1 MTKTGLLVFGE
12 VGAVSLTW
20 NRLLFLFCFRLFLF
34 SVASVFGSYVFVS
47 AALFAMLIVFL
58 RVLLPIFLPI
68 FRSLSTL
75 QRDDGLVGGVG
86 ILNGCEIYRWTTAC
100 YRQLMSL

>member
-58 RVLLPIFLPI
+58 PI

-86 ILNGCEIYRWTTAC
+86 ILNGC
-100 YRQLMSL
+100 

>member
-12 VGAVSLTW
+12 GGAVSLTW
-20 NRLLFLFCFRLFLF
+20 NRLVFLFCFRLFLF

-58 RVLLPIFLPI
+58 PV

>member
-12 VGAVSLTW
+12 GGAVSLTW
-20 NRLLFLFCFRLFLF
+20 NRLVFLFCFRLFLF

-58 RVLLPIFLPI
+58 PV

-86 ILNGCEIYRWTTAC
+86 ILNGC
-100 YRQLMSL
+100 

>member
-12 VGAVSLTW
+12 GGAVSLTW
-20 NRLLFLFCFRLFLF
+20 NRLLLLFCFRLFLF

-47 AALFAMLIVFL
+47 AALFAMLIV
-58 RVLLPIFLPI
+58 FLPI

>member
-12 VGAVSLTW
+12 GGAVSLTW
-20 NRLLFLFCFRLFLF
+20 SRLVFLFCFRLFLF
-34 SVASVFGSYVFVS
+34 SVASVFGSYVFVLT
-47 AALFAMLIVFL
+47 ALFAMLIV
-58 RVLLPIFLPI
+58 FLPI

>member
-12 VGAVSLTW
+12 GGAVLLTW

-47 AALFAMLIVFL
+47 AASFAMLIVFL
-58 RVLLPIFLPI
+58 PVFLPI

>member
-1 MTKTGLLVFGE
+1 MTKTGLLVSGE
-12 VGAVSLTW
+12 GVAVLLTW
-20 NRLLFLFCFRLFLF
+20 NRLLLFCFRLFLF

-58 RVLLPIFLPI
+58 PVFLPI

>member
-12 VGAVSLTW
+12 GGAVSLTW

-58 RVLLPIFLPI
+58 PI

-86 ILNGCEIYRWTTAC
+86 ILNGC
-100 YRQLMSL
+100 

>member
-1 MTKTGLLVFGE
+1 MASEVLCAIPADGIGDGVGKRSALL
-12 VGAVSLTW
+12 
-20 NRLLFLFCFRLFLF
+20 
-34 SVASVFGSYVFVS
+34 
-47 AALFAMLIVFL
+47 AMLTVFL
-58 RVLLPIFLPI
+58 PVFLPI

>member
-1 MTKTGLLVFGE
+1 MTKTGLLVSGE
-12 VGAVSLTW
+12 GVAVLLTW
-20 NRLLFLFCFRLFLF
+20 NRLLLFCFRLFLF

-47 AALFAMLIVFL
+47 AALFAMLIV
-58 RVLLPIFLPI
+58 FLPI

-100 YRQLMSL
+100 FRQLMSL

>member
-1 MTKTGLLVFGE
+1 MTKTGLLVSGE
-12 VGAVSLTW
+12 GVAVLLTW
-20 NRLLFLFCFRLFLF
+20 NRLLLFCFRLFLF

-58 RVLLPIFLPI
+58 PI

-86 ILNGCEIYRWTTAC
+86 ILSGCDIYRWTTAC

>member
-1 MTKTGLLVFGE
+1 MGLLVFGE
-12 VGAVSLTW
+12 GGAVSLTW

-58 RVLLPIFLPI
+58 PI

>member
-12 VGAVSLTW
+12 GGAVLLTW

-58 RVLLPIFLPI
+58 RVLLLPI

-100 YRQLMSL
+100 FRQLMSL

>member
-20 NRLLFLFCFRLFLF
+20 NRLLFLFCFLLFLF

-58 RVLLPIFLPI
+58 PV

-86 ILNGCEIYRWTTAC
+86 ILNGC
-100 YRQLMSL
+100 

>member
-1 MTKTGLLVFGE
+1 MTKTGLLVSGE
-12 VGAVSLTW
+12 GGAVLLTW
-20 NRLLFLFCFRLFLF
+20 NRLLLFCFRLFLF

-47 AALFAMLIVFL
+47 AALFAMLIV
-58 RVLLPIFLPI
+58 FLPI

>member
-1 MTKTGLLVFGE
+1 MKPLAPMTKTGLLVFGE
-12 VGAVSLTW
+12 GGAVSLTW
-20 NRLLFLFCFRLFLF
+20 NRLLFLFCFRFLLF

-47 AALFAMLIVFL
+47 AALFAMLIV
-58 RVLLPIFLPI
+58 FLPI

>member
-12 VGAVSLTW
+12 GGAVSLTG

-47 AALFAMLIVFL
+47 TALFAMLIV
-58 RVLLPIFLPI
+58 FLPI

-75 QRDDGLVGGVG
+75 QRDDDLVGGVG

>member
-12 VGAVSLTW
+12 GGAVSLTW

-34 SVASVFGSYVFVS
+34 SVASVFGSHVFVS
-47 AALFAMLIVFL
+47 AALFAMLIV
-58 RVLLPIFLPI
+58 FLPI